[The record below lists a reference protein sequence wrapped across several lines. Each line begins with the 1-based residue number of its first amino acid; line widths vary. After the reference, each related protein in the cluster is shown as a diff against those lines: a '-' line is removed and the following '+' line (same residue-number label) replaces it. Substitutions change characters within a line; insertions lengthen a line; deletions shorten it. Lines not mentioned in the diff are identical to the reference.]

1 MFLQDQ
7 LRPGHTFQNNFMKN
21 FLYIAILT
29 TAVIAA
35 WVGLGLY
42 HSSVDSTISQDN
54 AIQIIPITPT
64 FDAQTIENLK
74 SRQVIKADLS
84 TQKVIPTPT
93 GTITP
98 PAPSAS
104 VTPSST
110 PSIGNTNV
118 STSSG
123 QIPKPI

>member
-1 MFLQDQ
+1 
-7 LRPGHTFQNNFMKN
+7 MKN

-29 TAVIAA
+29 TAVVAA
-35 WVGLGLY
+35 WIGLGLY

-54 AIQIIPITPT
+54 AIKIIPITPT

-74 SRQVIKADLS
+74 SKQIIRADLS
-84 TQKVIPTPT
+84 TQKAIPTPT

-98 PAPSAS
+98 KASPSPS

-110 PSIGNTNV
+110 PSIDNTNV
-118 STSSG
+118 STPSG
-123 QIPKPI
+123 QIPKLPI